1 MLSETT
7 YTIVVRD
14 GTDCDER
21 IESFRQ
27 TIRFQN
33 DRKNGV
39 VVWDKKDTGDD
50 GSSATNDDS
59 LLGGTSWTLTQTQ
72 AWNAET
78 ASMVAVSGDDYTHT
92 LTDNGGDGV
101 YADKDS
107 TAGKFRFE
115 GLPWG
120 VYTLKEQKRDASPPI
135 TRRTR
140 L

>member
-14 GTDCDER
+14 GQIVTNESNLPTDNK
-21 IESFRQ
+21 IP
-27 TIRFQN
+27 N

-78 ASMVAVSGDDYTHT
+78 ASMVAVSGDDY
-92 LTDNGGDGV
+92 
-101 YADKDS
+101 S
-107 TAGKFRFE
+107 IR
-115 GLPWG
+115 
-120 VYTLKEQKRDASPPI
+120 
-135 TRRTR
+135 
-140 L
+140 